1 MDVLLTLIL
10 SCSLH
15 PDDNLVQAL
24 AYRMS
29 VANQFFVGDLS
40 NLNTYD
46 SAKSTADALRIANA
60 IKTAGGR
67 PAVGLMAVPLDWA
80 ERFGR
85 TPEDLFDGC
94 TNISIGTAMLSDF
107 SRLCT
112 AGAARARAGPHRER
126 HRSRIPTS
134 TARACILR
142 RLETEMNIQGIVQ
155 HVLPVVGKLEAAP
168 ADRDADSPAA
178 RAPVFPDDSDTP
190 DGTKDWSSPRLFLS
204 PPPASSVPAT
214 AAPKATRTS
223 SSAPHGAAALAPAGT
238 PSREP
243 ALSNRRVVPVP

>member
-46 SAKSTADALRIANA
+46 SAKSAAEGLRIANA

-67 PAVGLMAVPLDWA
+67 PAVGFMAVPLDWA
-80 ERFGR
+80 PRFGR
-85 TPEDLFDGC
+85 APEDLFDGC

-112 AGAARARAGPHRER
+112 AGASRARAGPYRSR
-126 HRSRIPTS
+126 HRSRVPTS

-142 RLETEMNIQGIVQ
+142 RLETEMNIQGIAQ
-155 HVLPVVGKLEAAP
+155 HVLPVVAKLEAAP
-168 ADRDADSPAA
+168 QDRDTDSPAA
-178 RAPVFPDDSDTP
+178 RAPVFPDNSDTS
-190 DGTKDWSSPRLFLS
+190 DGTRDWSSPRLFVS
-204 PPPASSVPAT
+204 SPPASSVPART
-214 AAPKATRTS
+214 APVPTPKTS
-223 SSAPHGAAALAPAGT
+223 SVPRGGAGPAVGGT
-238 PSREP
+238 PSRGHTFP
-243 ALSNRRVVPVP
+243 DRRAAPGQ